1 MMSRT
6 GSTSSASTQLQLEQT
21 DLDTDEEMGADRNSL
36 AENIDNR
43 KQNKKKDHY
52 GQCSRA
58 ATPVS
63 KLLTDDAEGEKMIK
77 SSSFDNLQEAFKRS
91 LKLNG
96 RMVEIKSCQARY
108 DTSPNTL
115 LYHSQG
121 KYGSSRISI
130 PVTFRNGY

>member
-1 MMSRT
+1 MSRT
-6 GSTSSASTQLQLEQT
+6 GSTSSTSTQLQLEHT

-36 AENIDNR
+36 PESIDNR
-43 KQNKKKDHY
+43 KQSKKKDHY
-52 GQCSRA
+52 GQSSRA

-63 KLLTDDAEGEKMIK
+63 KLLTDDAEAEKMIR

-96 RMVEIKSCQARY
+96 RMVEIKSCHAGYHTR
-108 DTSPNTL
+108 PNTL
-115 LYHSQG
+115 FYPSQG
-121 KYGSSRISI
+121 KCGSSRISI